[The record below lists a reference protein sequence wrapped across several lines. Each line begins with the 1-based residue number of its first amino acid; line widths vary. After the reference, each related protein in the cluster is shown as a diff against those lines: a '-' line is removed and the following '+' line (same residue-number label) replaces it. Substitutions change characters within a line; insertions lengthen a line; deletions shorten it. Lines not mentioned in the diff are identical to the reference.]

1 MVGDDSTSL
10 LAYAGLGGAITCC
23 AALELLG
30 GAALLGGLAAAL
42 GVATGLTY
50 LAVVGLAGL
59 LATGLAYGYRT
70 SQPLSHV

>member
-1 MVGDDSTSL
+1 MVGDELGSPLT
-10 LAYAGLGGAITCC
+10 YAGIGGAVACC

-42 GVATGLTY
+42 GLATGLTY

-59 LATGLAYGYRT
+59 LTAGLAYGYRT
-70 SQPLSHV
+70 SQLPSHV

>member
-10 LAYAGLGGAITCC
+10 LAYAGIGGAVACC

-42 GVATGLTY
+42 GLATGLTY

-70 SQPLSHV
+70 DQPQTHV